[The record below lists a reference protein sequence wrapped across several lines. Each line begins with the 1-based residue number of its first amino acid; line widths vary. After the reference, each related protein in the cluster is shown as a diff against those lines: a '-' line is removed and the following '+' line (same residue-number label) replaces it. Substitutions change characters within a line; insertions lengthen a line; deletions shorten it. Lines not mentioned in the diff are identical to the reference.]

1 MAKKAS
7 AKASIAFTSVAA
19 CFTEEEWNLLE
30 EWQRL
35 LYEDVMKDVH
45 GALISL
51 GYSILNPDTLLK
63 VKMAE
68 EDRYVDDEKK
78 QCDVPAKGC
87 SDVKP
92 EIVMKIKHLKE
103 EDSGSLGEKS
113 SSGPVA
119 DFQKNFLIK
128 EEEEG
133 YEINK
138 TITGEE
144 NPAGFDCSP
153 SPSEKNQLS
162 GVEPQDQCT
171 VEGGPIFDTVTMVQI
186 KEENNLDAAVQ
197 QIWSSREN
205 LSINASGGP
214 IVDTVTMV
222 QIKEEDHL
230 DATVQQNCS
239 SRENLST
246 NALGGPIFD
255 TVTMVQIKEEDPLDA
270 AVQQNWSSGE
280 NLSTNASDSS
290 SDETSSQNA
299 HLEVEE
305 NDQEPAVDSMQNNC
319 VLRDLSTATLESI
332 HGLIRNARVR
342 KRKIKE
348 ERPHKCIVC
357 DRCFTRHSNLVAHYR
372 THTGERPYE
381 CHQCH
386 KTFINK
392 SNLCRHVRIHVRQNL

>member
-144 NPAGFDCSP
+144 NPAGFGSFMPLSDCSP

-205 LSINASGGP
+205 LSINAS
-214 IVDTVTMV
+214 
-222 QIKEEDHL
+222 
-230 DATVQQNCS
+230 
-239 SRENLST
+239 
-246 NALGGPIFD
+246 GGPIFD

>member
-144 NPAGFDCSP
+144 NPAGFGSFMPLSDCSP

-205 LSINASGGP
+205 LSINASDSV
-214 IVDTVTMV
+214 IT
-222 QIKEEDHL
+222 
-230 DATVQQNCS
+230 
-239 SRENLST
+239 
-246 NALGGPIFD
+246 GGPIFD

>member
-119 DFQKNFLIK
+119 
-128 EEEEG
+128 
-133 YEINK
+133 
-138 TITGEE
+138 
-144 NPAGFDCSP
+144 DCSP

>member
-186 KEENNLDAAVQ
+186 KEE
-197 QIWSSREN
+197 
-205 LSINASGGP
+205 
-214 IVDTVTMV
+214 
-222 QIKEEDHL
+222 
-230 DATVQQNCS
+230 
-239 SRENLST
+239 
-246 NALGGPIFD
+246 
-255 TVTMVQIKEEDPLDA
+255 DPLDA